1 MMARTMY
8 RHLVVPL
15 LLLCAAL
22 QGSILAVDTSTTT
35 DDGQSIP
42 QLLAQ
47 ADALLTGGRGAE
59 AIALYDDAVE
69 RDATSFVGGINPVV
83 LNAGTQQAD
92 QLHLFA
98 ITAQSVQERHRVSR
112 SRPE

>member
-69 RDATSFVGGINPVV
+69 RDATSFVGGMKS
-83 LNAGTQQAD
+83 GCWHQQAD
-92 QLHLFA
+92 KLHLFA
-98 ITAQSVQERHRVSR
+98 TTAQSVQARHRVPR